1 LYKSAKTTPVV
12 HLRIDAD
19 PDALPYNRGMIEV
32 DGLTF
37 QYPQTAG
44 PAVHDVSLRIP
55 TGHVFGFLGP
65 SGAGKSTVQKILTR
79 LLPLQSGSVRYDGRP
94 LESLGRDFFAE
105 VGVSF
110 EQPNLYPRLTG
121 LENLEAFLGLYPGPH
136 DDPRALLERLG
147 LGEAVNK
154 KAEDYSKGMKQRL
167 VLARALLHRPKYLFL
182 DEPTSGLDPATA
194 RVVMA
199 IIAEHRQRGACV
211 LLTTHDMFVAGK
223 LADTIAFL
231 HNGTIVACDTPRA
244 LELRHGQRSV
254 RVEHRQNQVLTSE
267 TLFLD
272 EPEDRNYLQSLI
284 NKGEIETLHSQEA
297 TLDAIFVKLT
307 GKELAA

>member
-1 LYKSAKTTPVV
+1 ML
-12 HLRIDAD
+12 
-19 PDALPYNRGMIEV
+19 EV
-32 DGLTF
+32 EGLTF
-37 QYPQTAG
+37 QYPGASS
-44 PAVHDVSLRIP
+44 PAVHDVSFSIP
-55 TGHVFGFLGP
+55 PGQVFGFLGP

-79 LLPLQSGSVRYDGRP
+79 LLPLQTGAVRYAGRP
-94 LESLGRDFFAE
+94 LGSLGRDFFAE

-110 EQPNLYPRLTG
+110 EQPNLFPRLSG
-121 LENLEAFLGLYPGPH
+121 LENLEAFLGLYPGEH

-147 LGEAVNK
+147 LGEAANK

-167 VLARALLHRPKYLFL
+167 VFARALLHRPKYLFL

-199 IIAEHRQRGACV
+199 IIQEHKQRGACI
-211 LLTTHDMFVAGK
+211 LLTTHDMLVAGK
-223 LADTIAFL
+223 LSDTIAFL
-231 HNGTIVACDTPRA
+231 HGGTIVASDTPRA
-244 LELRHGQRSV
+244 LELRHGERSV

-272 EPEDRNYLQSLI
+272 EPDDRSYLESLI
-284 NKGEIETLHSQEA
+284 AKGEIETLHSQEA

>member
-1 LYKSAKTTPVV
+1 M
-12 HLRIDAD
+12 DARA
-19 PDALPYNRGMIEV
+19 PWLPYNQDMLEV
-32 DGLTF
+32 EALTF
-37 QYPQTAG
+37 QYPGTRA
-44 PAVHDVSLRIP
+44 PAVHDVSFTIP
-55 TGHVFGFLGP
+55 PGQIFGFLGP

-79 LLPLQSGSVRYDGRP
+79 LLPLQAGSVRYTGRP
-94 LESLGRDFFAE
+94 LATLGRDFFAE

-121 LENLEAFLGLYPGPH
+121 LENLQAFLGLYPGEH
-136 DDPRALLERLG
+136 DDPLALLERLG
-147 LGEAVNK
+147 LAEAAHK

-167 VLARALLHRPKYLFL
+167 VFARALLHRPKYLFL

-199 IIAEHRQRGACV
+199 IIEEHKQRGACV
-211 LLTTHDMFVAGK
+211 LLTTHDMFVARK
-223 LADTIAFL
+223 LADRVAFL
-231 HNGTIVACDTPRA
+231 HGGTLVACDTPRA
-244 LELRHGQRSV
+244 LELRHGERAV
-254 RVEHRQNQVLTSE
+254 RVEHRQNRVLTSE

-272 EPEDRNYLQSLI
+272 EVDDRRYLESLI
-284 NKGEIETLHSQEA
+284 AKGEIETLHSQEA

>member
-1 LYKSAKTTPVV
+1 ML
-12 HLRIDAD
+12 
-19 PDALPYNRGMIEV
+19 EV
-32 DGLTF
+32 EGLTF
-37 QYPQTAG
+37 QYPGASS
-44 PAVHDVSLRIP
+44 PAVHDVSFSIP
-55 TGHVFGFLGP
+55 PGQVFGFLGP

-79 LLPLQSGSVRYDGRP
+79 LLPLQTGAVRYAGRP
-94 LESLGRDFFAE
+94 LGSLGRDFFAE

-110 EQPNLYPRLTG
+110 EQPNLFPRLSG
-121 LENLEAFLGLYPGPH
+121 LENLEAFLGLYPGEH

-147 LGEAVNK
+147 LGEAANK

-167 VLARALLHRPKYLFL
+167 VFARALLHRPKYLFL

-199 IIAEHRQRGACV
+199 IIQEHKQRGASI
-211 LLTTHDMFVAGK
+211 LLTTHDMLVAGK
-223 LADTIAFL
+223 LSDTIAFL
-231 HNGTIVACDTPRA
+231 HGGTIVASDTPRA
-244 LELRHGQRSV
+244 LELRHGERSV

-272 EPEDRNYLQSLI
+272 EPDDRSYLESLI
-284 NKGEIETLHSQEA
+284 AKGEIETLHSQEA

>member
-1 LYKSAKTTPVV
+1 ML
-12 HLRIDAD
+12 
-19 PDALPYNRGMIEV
+19 EV
-32 DGLTF
+32 EGLTF
-37 QYPQTAG
+37 QYPGARS
-44 PAVHDVSLRIP
+44 PAVHDVSFSIP
-55 TGHVFGFLGP
+55 PGQVFGFLGP

-79 LLPLQSGSVRYDGRP
+79 LLPLQTGSVRYAGRP
-94 LESLGRDFFAE
+94 LGSLGRDFFAE

-110 EQPNLYPRLTG
+110 EQPNLFPRLSG
-121 LENLEAFLGLYPGPH
+121 LENLEAFLGLYPGEH

-147 LGEAVNK
+147 LGEAANK

-167 VLARALLHRPKYLFL
+167 VFARALLHRPKYLFL

-199 IIAEHRQRGACV
+199 IIQEHKQRGASI
-211 LLTTHDMFVAGK
+211 LLTTHDMLVAGK
-223 LADTIAFL
+223 LSDTIAFL
-231 HNGTIVACDTPRA
+231 HGGTIVACDTPRA
-244 LELRHGQRSV
+244 LELRHGERSV
-254 RVEHRQNQVLTSE
+254 RVEHRQNQVLTRE

-272 EPEDRNYLQSLI
+272 EPDDRSYLESLI
-284 NKGEIETLHSQEA
+284 AKGEIETLHSQEA

>member
-1 LYKSAKTTPVV
+1 ML
-12 HLRIDAD
+12 
-19 PDALPYNRGMIEV
+19 EV

-37 QYPQTAG
+37 QYPGTSKA
-44 PAVHDVSLRIP
+44 AVHDVSFTIPPGRI
-55 TGHVFGFLGP
+55 FGFLGP

-79 LLPLQSGSVRYDGRP
+79 LLPLQGGSVRYGGRA
-94 LESLGRDFFAE
+94 LGSLGRDFFAE

-121 LENLEAFLGLYPGPH
+121 LENLEAFLGLYGREH

-147 LGEAVNK
+147 LGEAANK

-167 VLARALLHRPKYLFL
+167 VFARALLHRPKYLFL

-194 RVVMA
+194 RVVMG
-199 IIAEHRQRGACV
+199 IIEEHKRRGASI

-223 LADTIAFL
+223 LSDTVAFL
-231 HNGTIVACDTPRA
+231 HNGTIVASDTPRA
-244 LELRHGQRSV
+244 LELRHGQRAV
-254 RVEHRQNQVLTSE
+254 RVEHRQNQILTSE

-272 EPEDRNYLQSLI
+272 EPNDRAYLQSLI
-284 NKGEIETLHSQEA
+284 DKGEIETLHSQEA

>member
-1 LYKSAKTTPVV
+1 ML
-12 HLRIDAD
+12 
-19 PDALPYNRGMIEV
+19 EV
-32 DGLTF
+32 DGLSF
-37 QYPQTAG
+37 KYPGAAQA
-44 PAVHDVSLRIP
+44 AVLDVSFTIP
-55 TGHVFGFLGP
+55 PGHVFGFLGP

-79 LLPLQSGSVRYDGRP
+79 LLPLQRGTVRYGARA
-94 LESLGRDFFAE
+94 LGSLGRDFFAE

-121 LENLEAFLGLYPGPH
+121 LENLQAFLGLYGKEH

-147 LGEAVNK
+147 LGEAANK

-167 VLARALLHRPKYLFL
+167 VFARALLHRPKYLFL

-194 RVVMA
+194 RVVMG
-199 IIAEHRQRGACV
+199 IIEEHKRRGACI

-223 LADTIAFL
+223 LADKVAFL
-231 HNGTIVACDTPRA
+231 HNGTIVASDTPRA
-244 LELRHGQRSV
+244 LELRHGQRAV
-254 RVEHRQNQVLTSE
+254 RVEHRQNQILTSE

-272 EPEDRNYLQSLI
+272 EPNDRAYLQSLI
-284 NKGEIETLHSQEA
+284 DKGEIETLHSQEA